1 MLIEVANIGP
11 LIINQKTFQNKLEN
25 IRVRDDTST
34 VAIEAIRMQGDALML
49 AQLKQLKLK

>member
-25 IRVRDDTST
+25 IRVRDDSST